1 MRLAVVA
8 GMRGSGKTTALREA
22 VGLIPVPVGFIAN
35 NPESEAMMR
44 SVCRDTDHFPFKSPC
59 ARMRQFR
66 YRTDLMCEKPP
77 ALLICEPPG
86 TCEDEAAPLV
96 NPIYAVDRDRV
107 SFAPLVTFF
116 EPGKVL
122 GGLTSRTVE
131 GLRLRNMAD
140 ESDVAAV
147 SFADLLADDD
157 REAIAHALREVNPDV
172 RVLFVSPVTG
182 EGIRELASIL
192 ESEGS
197 YTRPLFN

>member
-1 MRLAVVA
+1 MRLAMVA

-22 VGLIPVPVGFIAN
+22 VGLISVPVSFIAN
-35 NPESEAMMR
+35 NPESEAMMGQ
-44 SVCRDTDHFPFKSPC
+44 VCRDTDHFPFKSPC

-66 YRTDLMCEKPP
+66 YRTDLMREKSPE
-77 ALLICEPPG
+77 LMVCEPPG

-96 NPIYAVDRDRV
+96 NPIFAADRDKV

-116 EPGKVL
+116 DPRKVL

-140 ESDVAAV
+140 ESDIAAV
-147 SFADLLADDD
+147 SFADTLTDGEREIISRILA
-157 REAIAHALREVNPDV
+157 EVNPDI
-172 RVLFVSPVTG
+172 RVLFVSAVTG
-182 EGIRELASIL
+182 EGIPELASVL